1 LLVLVA
7 AGAPFLSAG
16 CAHKTVQAAVPVS
29 APPVADVRPMT
40 VAPDTDANP
49 PLEAEQAAPSLPA
62 PSAKAPMNLADSAV
76 VPPPRRPVER
86 STESAE
92 QDTAARPEPPRIS
105 PELSPSDQAAYQK
118 RIESDSAVATRNLQ
132 IVSARQ
138 LNPTQSDLA
147 DKIRSY
153 LSQAGDAGKSGDW
166 VRAQNLAHKAASL
179 SVDLIESL

>member
-1 LLVLVA
+1 
-7 AGAPFLSAG
+7 
-16 CAHKTVQAAVPVS
+16 
-29 APPVADVRPMT
+29 MT
-40 VAPDTDANP
+40 VAPDTDATP
-49 PLEAEQAAPSLPA
+49 PLEAQEVAPSLPA
-62 PSAKAPMNLADSAV
+62 PSAKAPINLADSTV

-86 STESAE
+86 ESSESAE
-92 QDTAARPEPPRIS
+92 QDTASRPEPPRIS
-105 PELSPSDQAAYQK
+105 PELSPSDQAAYQR

-132 IVSARQ
+132 IVGTRQ

-153 LSQAGDAGKSGDW
+153 LSQATDAGKNGDW